1 MVQRVN
7 NFFLIAGEKSGDLY
21 GSKLIEELLNI
32 NSKAIINYWGGD
44 MMKEAG
50 GNLLQH
56 YRSYNFM
63 GFYEVF
69 KNLNLFLNKIN
80 LFKKHL
86 NDIKPGVVILIDFPG
101 LNLRFAKYCK
111 IKGMKVIYLIPPK
124 VWAWNTNRIYQIKKY
139 VDVTFSILPFEV
151 DFFKKYGLK
160 IFYYG
165 NPLYSIIDC
174 YKFNKIPYKS
184 NFENTISLLPGS
196 RVAEVNNSI
205 PIFKK
210 IINSMPDNLFF
221 VSCVDHFEKSIYDPL
236 KYLKN
241 VKLIFGRTYDM
252 IKQSDV
258 TVTVSGT
265 ASLEVALLNIPQM
278 VVYKTSFLTYL
289 IAKMVVKVKYIS
301 LVNLI
306 LNKPLI
312 KEFIQKDF
320 NSKTVKDEI
329 IKILSDND
337 YNKKIK
343 KGYKEISRLL
353 NKKNVISK
361 IALHIMKE

>member
-1 MVQRVN
+1 MVQKEN

-21 GSKLIEELLNI
+21 GSKLIKELLNI
-32 NSKAIINYWGGD
+32 NPNAIINYWGGD

-63 GFYEVF
+63 GFYEVI

-86 NDIKPGVVILIDFPG
+86 DDIKPSVVILIDFPG
-101 LNLRFAKYCK
+101 FNLRLAKYCK
-111 IKGMKVIYLIPPK
+111 KKGIKVIYLIPPK
-124 VWAWNTNRIYQIKKY
+124 VWAWNTKRIYQIKKY
-139 VDVTFSILPFEV
+139 VDITFSILPFEV
-151 DFFKKYGLK
+151 DFFKKYDLK

-165 NPLYSIIDC
+165 NPLYSIVDR
-174 YKFNKIPYKS
+174 YKFNKILYKS
-184 NFENTISLLPGS
+184 NFKNIISLLPGS
-196 RVAEVNNSI
+196 RAAEVSNSI

-210 IINSMPDNLFF
+210 IINSMPENLFF
-221 VSCVDHFEKSIYDPL
+221 VSCVDHIDKSFYHPI
-236 KYLKN
+236 KNLKN
-241 VKLIFGRTYDM
+241 VKLIFSRTYDM

-258 TVTVSGT
+258 SVTFSGT
-265 ASLEVALLNIPQM
+265 ASLEVALLNVPQM
-278 VVYKTSFLTYL
+278 VVYKTSFITYL
-289 IAKMVVKVKYIS
+289 IARMVVKIKYIS

-306 LNKPLI
+306 LKKPLI

-320 NSKTVKDEI
+320 NSKTVKKEI
-329 IKILSDND
+329 IKILSDNN
-337 YNKKIK
+337 YNKRIK
-343 KGYKEISRLL
+343 NGYKEILRVL